1 MSLTLAKAVSAE
13 GWLNEV
19 SWKGVLKACVSLD
32 KSGCALAW
40 SFFNGHDVSRL
51 QGNSFFVS
59 CIFSS
64 NMGHRAS
71 PRAAFPMKLGE
82 FAAVKAV
89 FQKKRLEEAI
99 EDQFVS
105 LWAQRAW
112 TVLASFA
119 CHSLWK
125 DPVPFL
131 EGDWNREAKALVKA
145 VDQSVSRMRTH
156 GLAEFPDIDGL
167 EKELLGK
174 RVNYSGEEVGV
185 CHKLTFEQVAP
196 ALPPAEHGGSIDV
209 LKFVSRTTKSFLMNP
224 EVMVVTDVGQELPK
238 LQGRIHIEKGD
249 EGVIA
254 KELVRRGICSWTPLE
269 EVAVFRGQ
277 KNPEW
282 SFWGSKT

>member
-1 MSLTLAKAVSAE
+1 MGKSERQAGGEVSIALAKAVSTE

-19 SWKGVLKACVSLD
+19 SWKGVLEACVNLD

-40 SFFNGHDVSRL
+40 SFFNGQDVSRT
-51 QGNSFFVS
+51 QGSSFFVS

-71 PRAAFPMKLGE
+71 PRVAFPLKLGE
-82 FAAVKAV
+82 FAVVKSV
-89 FQKKRLEEAI
+89 FQKKRFEEAV

-174 RVNYSGEEVGV
+174 RVNYSGEEVGT
-185 CHKLTFEQVAP
+185 CHKLTFEQIAP

-209 LKFVSRTTKSFLMNP
+209 LKFVSQTTRSFLLNP
-224 EVMVVTDVGQELPK
+224 DVMMVTDVGQQLPK
-238 LQGRIHIEKGD
+238 LQGRIHMY
-249 EGVIA
+249 
-254 KELVRRGICSWTPLE
+254 SH
-269 EVAVFRGQ
+269 
-277 KNPEW
+277 
-282 SFWGSKT
+282 